1 MVGQSSS
8 DECFPLSR
16 RGGPVVSRRERACSR
31 RETNGA
37 RTRAKGWTG
46 GRRGNKERKQV
57 PGLYA
62 AAEVKMRE
70 SGGA

>member
-1 MVGQSSS
+1 M
-8 DECFPLSR
+8 LR
-16 RGGPVVSRRERACSR
+16 VVYYVANAHVAE

-37 RTRAKGWTG
+37 RTLGTQGDGMG
-46 GRRGNKERKQV
+46 GGAGKQGEKQV

-62 AAEVKMRE
+62 TAEVKMRE

>member
-1 MVGQSSS
+1 M
-8 DECFPLSR
+8 LSFITS
-16 RGGPVVSRRERACSR
+16 RGGPVVSRRERACSQ

-37 RTRAKGWTG
+37 RSIQG
-46 GRRGNKERKQV
+46 GLGGGKQGEKQV

-62 AAEVKMRE
+62 TAEVKMRE

>member
-37 RTRAKGWTG
+37 RTRAKGWAA
-46 GRRGNKERKQV
+46 GNKERSESARV
-57 PGLYA
+57 VRSRT
-62 AAEVKMRE
+62 EVKMRE